1 MEERRG
7 KKRHPVG
14 GGSVWIGAPHEG
26 WATLV
31 DISSSGLA
39 LEGGPRL
46 RIGQEVIIR
55 RKLGRVLSEAR
66 VGLVVYGD
74 AGRVGI
80 RWIADRQGELTGDRR
95 RSLRR
100 AIKGVRAWI
109 HGAANTPAAVVDVS
123 ATGLRLEPLIPLRR
137 GSTVLVALFYGETA
151 IGSRRAVVVRSD
163 EDGAAVRLIASGAD
177 EGAEQGARVAAG
189 G

>member
-1 MEERRG
+1 MEERRAR
-7 KKRHPVG
+7 KRHPVE

-31 DISSSGLA
+31 DVSSSGLA

-46 RIGQEVIIR
+46 RRGQEVIIR
-55 RKLGRVLSEAR
+55 RKLGPVLSAAR
-66 VGLVVYGD
+66 VGVVVYGD
-74 AGRVGI
+74 AGRIGI
-80 RWIADRQGELTGDRR
+80 RWIADRHGELTGDRR

-109 HGAANTPAAVVDVS
+109 YGAANTPAAVVDVS

-137 GSTVLVALFYGETA
+137 GSTVLVALFYGEAA

-163 EDGAAVRLIASGAD
+163 DGGAAVELLASDADESAD
-177 EGAEQGARVAAG
+177 EGARIASCG
-189 G
+189 